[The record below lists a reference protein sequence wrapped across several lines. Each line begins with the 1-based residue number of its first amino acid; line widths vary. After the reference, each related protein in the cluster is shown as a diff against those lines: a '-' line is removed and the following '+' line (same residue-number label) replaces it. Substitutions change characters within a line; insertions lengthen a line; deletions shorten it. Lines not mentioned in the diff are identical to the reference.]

1 MVWVELLRL
10 MGQPRKA
17 IREGSA
23 VEGVK
28 EVEEAGRM
36 NHDVTCS
43 ARDANSDDRRMI
55 SR

>member
-1 MVWVELLRL
+1 MALKL
-10 MGQPRKA
+10 MGRPRKA

-28 EVEEAGRM
+28 EVVAERL
-36 NHDVTCS
+36 NPDVTC
-43 ARDANSDDRRMI
+43 DALHAKSDDRSET

>member
-1 MVWVELLRL
+1 

-28 EVEEAGRM
+28 EVEEAERM
-36 NHDVTCS
+36 NNEFTCS
-43 ARDANSDDRRMI
+43 ARDDNSDDRRMI
-55 SR
+55 SG